1 MLAIRVART
10 PVYPGGKGQGSGIM
24 PGFGAEP
31 LHVLWMLI
39 MLSQGNTCG
48 GCDICFPLGSPR
60 SLSLHQLL

>member
-24 PGFGAEP
+24 SGFGAEP

-48 GCDICFPLGSPR
+48 GCDSCFPPG
-60 SLSLHQLL
+60 